1 MPDDKE
7 NIKKGNEGLKQQKDT
22 IYSLNA
28 EYEQVGN
35 TIETILTNGNQ
46 IVYKKM
52 SFNCLECSE
61 LLKDLY
67 TKESY

>member
-35 TIETILTNGNQ
+35 TIERFVMIL
-46 IVYKKM
+46 I
-52 SFNCLECSE
+52 
-61 LLKDLY
+61 
-67 TKESY
+67 